1 MLHCCSLPKQVAHIA
16 VPMVMSYTISKA
28 IEVKIMILLQV
39 NQLSKY
45 FAADLILSN
54 IKLEIQTNDR
64 VALVGRNG
72 AGKSTLLKII
82 AGYESHDGGEI
93 IRPKGTMIGYLAQN
107 TGLESEKSIWDEML
121 SVFDHLHKMEKDLRI
136 LEEKMSD
143 PGILSNETE
152 YEKILKD
159 YDLLQVDFKEKGGYQ
174 YEADIRS
181 VLHGLNFQSFDYS
194 TKISTLSGGQ
204 KTRLAL
210 AKLLLTH
217 PDILIL
223 DEPTNHLDIDTLS
236 WLEQYLQGYDG
247 AVLIV
252 SHDRYFLDKVVNQ
265 VYEISRH
272 QLSKFPGNYSSY
284 LEQKAENYERDIRL
298 YEKQQDE
305 IAKLQ
310 DFIQRNL
317 ARASTTKRAQSRRKQ
332 LEKIDRMDK
341 PKGDEKSASFSFQ
354 IERQS
359 GNDVLKVNSL
369 SVGYQEEVVSDNIS
383 FNLSRGD
390 STALVGPNGVG
401 KSTLLKTIVEK
412 LPSIAGDIQYGS
424 NITIGYYDQEQA
436 ELSSNKKVLNE
447 LWDDYPLMPEKEIR
461 TVLGNF
467 LFSGDDVLKIVSTL
481 SGGEKARLA
490 LAKLMMQ
497 KSNFLILDEPT
508 NHLDLDSKEVL
519 ENALIDYPGTILFVS
534 HDRYFI
540 NRIATKVLELDRGG
554 ATEYLGD
561 YDYYVEKK
569 LEQEELQALAEQ
581 AAKTA
586 GTATEPARQDKTSYQ
601 QDKETKKLERQRKR
615 RMEEVEAMI
624 EQLELEVAEYEE
636 QLCDPEVFQD
646 HEKALDINN
655 KIEAAKEKLDEL
667 MEEWTELA

>member
-1 MLHCCSLPKQVAHIA
+1 
-16 VPMVMSYTISKA
+16 
-28 IEVKIMILLQV
+28 MILLQV

-54 IKLEIQTNDR
+54 IKFEIQTNDR

-93 IRPKGTMIGYLAQN
+93 IRPKGTSIGYLAQN

-121 SVFDHLHKMEKDLRI
+121 AVFDYLHSMEKDLRR

-143 PGILSNETE
+143 PSILSNKSE
-152 YEKILKD
+152 YERVLKD
-159 YDLLQVDFKEKGGYQ
+159 YDVLQVQFKEKGGYQ

-210 AKLLLTH
+210 AKLLLTR

-236 WLEQYLQGYDG
+236 WLEQYLQGYAG
-247 AVLIV
+247 AILIV

-272 QLSKFPGNYSSY
+272 QLTKFPGNYSSY
-284 LEQKAENYERDIRL
+284 LEEKAANYERDLKL

-305 IAKLQ
+305 ISKLQ

-332 LEKIDRMDK
+332 LEKIDRMDR
-341 PKGDEKSASFSFQ
+341 PMGDEKSASFSFQ

-359 GNDVLKVNSL
+359 GNDVLKVNTL
-369 SVGYQEEVVSDNIS
+369 AVGYQNEAVSENIT

-412 LPSIAGDIQYGS
+412 LPSITGNIQYGS
-424 NITIGYYDQEQA
+424 NVSIGYYDQEQA

-447 LWDDYPLMPEKEIR
+447 LWDEYPLKSEKEIR

-490 LAKLMMQ
+490 LAKLMLQ

-508 NHLDLDSKEVL
+508 NYLDLDSKEVL

-540 NRIATKVLELDRGG
+540 NRIATKVLELDRSG
-554 ATEYLGD
+554 AKEYLGD

-569 LEQEELQALAEQ
+569 LEQEELEALARQ
-581 AAKTA
+581 AAIAA
-586 GTATEPARQDKTSYQ
+586 GTVTESVKQDKTSYQ
-601 QDKETKKLERQRKR
+601 QDKEAKKLERQRKR
-615 RMEEVEAMI
+615 RMEEVEALI
-624 EQLELEVAEYEE
+624 DKLETEVAEYEE
-636 QLCDPEVFQD
+636 LLCDPEVFQD
-646 HEKALDINN
+646 HEKAGEINS
-655 KIEAAKEKLDEL
+655 KVETAKEKLDEL